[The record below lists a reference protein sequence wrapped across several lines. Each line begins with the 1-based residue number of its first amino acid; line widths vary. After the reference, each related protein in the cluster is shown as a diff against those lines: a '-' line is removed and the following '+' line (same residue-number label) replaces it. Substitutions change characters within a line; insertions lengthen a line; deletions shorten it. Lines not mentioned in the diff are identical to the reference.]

1 MPFLHQLREITLNIE
16 EHRLDYDLISI
27 DAMQYAI
34 IQDVCIGIDYV
45 RMSGLKK

>member
-34 IQDVCIGIDYV
+34 IQDV
-45 RMSGLKK
+45 L

>member
-16 EHRLDYDLISI
+16 ENRLDYDLISMTI

-34 IQDVCIGIDYV
+34 IQDV
-45 RMSGLKK
+45 L